1 MKTAGMVLA
10 AGASS
15 RMGRPKALL
24 AGPDGMPLA
33 ARQASALREGG
44 CEPVAVVI
52 GSQAAEV
59 RRSLPAD
66 TATVENPRWAH
77 GRASSLQAGIGAHP
91 EADGYLFLP
100 VDAAGVKVGTVRAI
114 LAAAGAEPTTIWRP
128 VHRGV
133 KGNLLWIPRKAA
145 ETLMAL
151 AADARVDEWAKPLAR
166 ELDVDDPAILRNINT
181 PEDWRQVVTAGN

>member
-1 MKTAGMVLA
+1 MKTVGIVLA
-10 AGASS
+10 AGESR
-15 RMGRPKALL
+15 RMGSPKALL
-24 AGPDGMPLA
+24 KGTDGIPLA
-33 ARQASALREGG
+33 AKQAQVLQAGG
-44 CEPVAVVI
+44 CGCAVVVV
-52 GSQAAEV
+52 GARAAEV
-59 RRSLPAD
+59 RAGLGGL
-66 TATVENPRWAH
+66 ATVENPRWAH